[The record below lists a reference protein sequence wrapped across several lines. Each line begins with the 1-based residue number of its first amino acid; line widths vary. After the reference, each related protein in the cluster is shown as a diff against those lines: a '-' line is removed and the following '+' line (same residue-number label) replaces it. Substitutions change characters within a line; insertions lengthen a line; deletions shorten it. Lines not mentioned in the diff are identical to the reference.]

1 MNGYNFLSSFGDSG
15 KVLHLPLSGFSF
27 VLCKKKKPLGNARPI
42 EDVSVTE
49 KKIIQKGLWYFT
61 AKEFLVKQINT
72 EYSGDIS
79 QLKLENDWEQKF

>member
-27 VLCKKKKPLGNARPI
+27 VLCKKKTHWEMPGLLKMFLLQ
-42 EDVSVTE
+42 
-49 KKIIQKGLWYFT
+49 KKNIIQKGLRYFT

-79 QLKLENDWEQKF
+79 QLKLEND